1 MPIETID
8 DRFRLLMEIATFAGS
23 LKIEK
28 IADGKQEVPNLEKIR
43 RTIAE
48 TNSMSHNTLIV
59 KHAFTNLLQELSL
72 EMILATNNKG
82 DFTKIESIYLKNTP
96 EYEFLNIP
104 ENTTFRNKVFTFI
117 GKSGKEYVGTGVM
130 SIANLNTD
138 DFIDLISGMR
148 LQ

>member
-43 RTIAE
+43 RIIAE